1 MHPMAPGH
9 GRQVRGGLMSIIVIR
24 LHPEKPTSGAN
35 FANYLEG
42 LKIEVG
48 DRSFAD
54 PDAKKP
60 AAVLGSAF
68 YDTTDPN
75 SNIIQHN
82 DTAPPFGLGPIA
94 SAAIEVPTPGA
105 GEYLGRDL
113 VLTVTRTTGGQTTPV
128 TVKDFNFN
136 VELAPGTQPI
146 ADPATYAALEPVAAY
161 VALPA
166 PLIGLPA
173 GTTFLEVPTDGTPPP
188 YDAVLKAMQTVVAK
202 DPGPGNP
209 PDLAALTPAQSR
221 HIAREIVYNRL
232 LEPLPKP
239 TKPLEDLYRDTGSDE
254 TARRQFEADLVTY
267 YAVHGTRAE
276 VLAKFVYGVSAAL
289 ACEGKSKTATQVGL
303 TIPVFPGLTLPSG
316 NVPTVSVVVSQ

>member
-1 MHPMAPGH
+1 
-9 GRQVRGGLMSIIVIR
+9 
-24 LHPEKPTSGAN
+24 
-35 FANYLEG
+35 
-42 LKIEVG
+42 
-48 DRSFAD
+48 
-54 PDAKKP
+54 
-60 AAVLGSAF
+60 VLGTAF
-68 YDTTDPN
+68 YDITDPN
-75 SNIIQHN
+75 SNIVQHN
-82 DTAPPFGLGPIA
+82 DTAIPFGPGSVA
-94 SAAIEVPTPGA
+94 TAAIEVPTPGA

-113 VLTVTRTTGGQTTPV
+113 VLTVTRTVGGQTTPV

-136 VELAPGTQPI
+136 VQLAPGTMPI
-146 ADPATYAALEPVAAY
+146 QDPNVYAALDPVAAY

-202 DPGPGNP
+202 DPGPGSP
-209 PDLAALTPAQSR
+209 PDLAALTPVQSR
-221 HIAREIVYNRL
+221 HIAREIVYNRI
-232 LEPLPKP
+232 LEPLPEP
-239 TKPLEDLYRDTGSDE
+239 TKPLEELYRDQSSDE

-289 ACEGKSKTATQVGL
+289 ACEQKSKAATRVGL